1 MKLTKFQQLTDFRLK
16 KYCLL
21 SSLPTLALLS
31 FPVFSTLSVTS
42 ATAAEIHLG
51 VAGAPGAKGDEGI
64 AGLSG
69 SGRTTAAPGTDQ
81 TQTITQ
87 MTGSHTIT
95 LGGKGGNGGDGAD
108 AGQSG
113 SAGNGYHG
121 TSGGNGTDGK
131 DGENYNGVPGSSGS
145 SGANANP
152 AKDGSSGTSG
162 SQGGDGTSGQAGGS
176 GTLTVEGGDASFD
189 SITLGGNGSDGGAA
203 GNASAGTAGGNGG
216 NGGIGGDGGNGGN
229 GGDGNNQEHINGG
242 DGGDGGNGATGS
254 TGGIG
259 ADGSSGARG
268 GSGGQA
274 AAGGNGK
281 LTLNNGNFSAN
292 MITLGG
298 AGGHAGAASN
308 GSSGGQG
315 GNGGQGG
322 AGGSTGTH
330 GQNGDDGYNETSGH
344 IHQGGSGGTAGSGG
358 SGGKGGNGGHGGA
371 GAAGSEGGNGAQGG
385 HTELNLNNASLT
397 VQKSL
402 QVGGAG
408 GQGSRGGDGGE
419 TGINGTTLSGMG
431 GIGGIGGDGG
441 TGAIGGNGGNATFNV
456 NASNLSINSMTLGA
470 DGANGGAGGNGST
483 DAIGGQGGAGGH
495 GGSGTLNVEDSQI
508 ANSGFLQLGA
518 NGKLAGTGGTAIGS
532 AAAGLGGKGGNGG
545 NGSALFKNS
554 SGQIAT
560 DIVLGGKD
568 GGQDAESGL
577 AGSGQLTI
585 ESGNYTAD
593 SLTVGQADTRYV
605 RENQYLQT
613 GGIFTTENTGLH
625 SGALSVSS
633 GMFASTHI
641 DASQGQLDVAGQ
653 GTAIIGT
660 RELNS
665 ERWQR
670 GARWMAEQHSAPF
683 AGTLAI
689 AAGETVD
696 LSSPDLHWSI
706 GSDSHLNR
714 FDGASL
720 TIVSAKP
727 YVDQGSS
734 ALLIGNGSVAS
745 SAKMLV
751 IADDNLKTGESFVA
765 SEGGNATDGFW
776 QQQNITSSSRLF
788 NMGSSAEGNAHHLTA
803 EQTRQPLLPQDTQD
817 LMANMAK
824 TQGVNTHSDDAS
836 QRFISQA
843 MDIRYISEEVIASKI
858 VQSALHIASV
868 VGVQHSTFM
877 ALSAAGQAVE
887 RHLSGIASMPGVQA
901 ATGVNLWAT
910 LLSDNSSSRGFSSGR
925 WQARSSANLGGLAL
939 GSDYRFD
946 AGDYGMVTTGLA
958 LNAGGGKSTSHGNV
972 SPTRND
978 FNFWGSS
985 LYSNWQQGALNVMA
999 DVSYTGSRNRMKQQ
1013 SSAEI
1018 DGASL
1023 RAKMNSWAMSS
1034 GIRASYRWNNELA
1047 DVTPHAGIRYTRLKS
1062 EGFTTH
1068 NELGSLF
1075 ETAGD
1080 AQNIWSFPLGVS
1092 LSKTFTTKAGYQ
1104 VKPLLDLTWTGNSG
1118 DIRAKSRSWLPGEE
1132 ASYSMTDSSITDHS
1146 VFTGNLGV
1154 ELSHNHLSYSLNYQL
1169 NESSHIADNIIHAG
1183 IRFAF

>member
-1 MKLTKFQQLTDFRLK
+1 MKPTTSKQLTDFTLK
-16 KYCLL
+16 KYSLL
-21 SSLPTLALLS
+21 SSISTLALFSL
-31 FPVFSTLSVTS
+31 PVLSTLPVTS

-51 VAGAPGAKGDEGI
+51 VAGATGANGKQGI
-64 AGLSG
+64 AGLPG
-69 SGRTTAAPGTDQ
+69 SGRNTAAPGTDE
-81 TQTITQ
+81 TQTISQ

-113 SAGNGYHG
+113 SAGNGSHG
-121 TSGGNGTDGK
+121 NEGDNGEDGKNGTYSNGSDGS
-131 DGENYNGVPGSSGS
+131 PGS
-145 SGANANP
+145 NAATVNS
-152 AKDGSSGTSG
+152 GSSGTSG
-162 SQGGDGTSGQAGGS
+162 TKGGDGASGQVGGS
-176 GTLTVEGGDASFD
+176 GTLTVEGGDAAFD
-189 SITLGGNGSDGGAA
+189 SITVGSNGGNGGTA
-203 GNASAGTAGGNGG
+203 GKASAGSAGGAGGDGGKGGNAGNGG
-216 NGGIGGDGGNGGN
+216 NGGAGHNE
-229 GGDGNNQEHINGG
+229 EHIFGGKGG
-242 DGGDGGNGATGS
+242 DGGDGGAGS
-254 TGGIG
+254 AGGIG
-259 ADGSSGARG
+259 ADGSSGSQG
-268 GSGGQA
+268 GNGGQA

-281 LTLNNGNFSAN
+281 LTLNNGHFSADK
-292 MITLGG
+292 IILGG
-298 AGGHAGAASN
+298 AGGHAGAASG

-315 GNGGQGG
+315 GNGGQ
-322 AGGSTGTH
+322 AGDAGSTGAN
-330 GQNGDDGYNETSGH
+330 GQKGDDGYNELSGH
-344 IHQGGSGGTAGSGG
+344 IHQGGSGGAGGIGG
-358 SGGKGGNGGHGGA
+358 SGGKGGNGGQGGA
-371 GAAGSEGGNGAQGG
+371 GAMGSVGGNGAQGG
-385 HTELNLNNASLT
+385 HAELNLNNANLT
-397 VQKSL
+397 VQNSL

-408 GQGSRGGDGGE
+408 NYGSRGGDGGA
-419 TGINGTTLSGMG
+419 TGINGATLSGNG

-441 TGAIGGNGGNATFNV
+441 TGAIGGDGGNATFNV
-456 NASNLSINSMTLGA
+456 NTSNLSINAMTLGA
-470 DGANGGAGGNGST
+470 DGASGGAGGNGAS

-495 GGSGTLNVEDSQI
+495 GGSGVLNVEDSQI
-508 ANSGFLQLGA
+508 ANTSFLQLGG
-518 NGKLAGTGGTAIGS
+518 NGNLAGTGGTAIGS

-560 DIVLGGKD
+560 NIVLGGKD

-577 AGSGQLTI
+577 AGSGQLSI

-593 SLTVGQADTRYV
+593 SLTIGQVNTRYA

-633 GMFASTHI
+633 GMFASTHL
-641 DASQGQLDVAGQ
+641 DASQGKLDVAGL

-660 RELNS
+660 RELNA
-665 ERWQR
+665 ERWQQ
-670 GARWMAEQHSAPF
+670 GAGWMAQQQSAPF
-683 AGTLAI
+683 NGTLAI

-714 FDGASL
+714 FDDASL

-727 YVDQGSS
+727 YVDQGTP
-734 ALLIGNGSVAS
+734 ALLLGGGSVS
-745 SAKMLV
+745 SDAKMLV
-751 IADDNLKTGESFVA
+751 IADDNLKTGENFVA
-765 SEGGNATDGFW
+765 SEGGNSTNGFW
-776 QQQNITSSSRLF
+776 QQQNITSTSRLF
-788 NMGSSAEGNAHHLTA
+788 NMRSSAEGNDHHLTA
-803 EQTRQPLLPQDTQD
+803 ERTSQPLLPQDTQD

-824 TQGVNTHSDDAS
+824 TQGVNTHSEDAS

-868 VGVQHSTFM
+868 IGVQHSTFM

-887 RHLSGIASMPGVQA
+887 RHLSGIASMPGVQT

-910 LLSDNSSSRGFSSGR
+910 LLSDNSSSRGFSSGS

-946 AGDYGMVTTGLA
+946 AGDFGMLTTGLA

-985 LYSNWQQGALNVMA
+985 LYSSWQHGALNVMA

-1013 SSAEI
+1013 SSADI
-1018 DGASL
+1018 DGGSL

-1034 GIRASYRWNNELA
+1034 GVRASYQWNNDLA
-1047 DVTPHAGIRYTRLKS
+1047 DVTPHVGIRYTRLKS

-1075 ETAGD
+1075 ETGRD
-1080 AQNIWSFPLGVS
+1080 TQNIWSFPLGVS

-1118 DIRAKSRSWLPGEE
+1118 DVRAKNRSWLPGEE
-1132 ASYSMTDSSITDHS
+1132 ASASMTDSSITDHS
-1146 VFTGNLGV
+1146 VFTGNIGV
-1154 ELSHNHLSYSLNYQL
+1154 ELSHNQLSYSLNYQL
-1169 NESSHIADNIIHAG
+1169 NESSHITDNIIHAG
-1183 IRFAF
+1183 IKFAF